1 MKEIHRKI
9 KIMNIVKHEDITWI
23 DIENPSKHNIE
34 YIRENFNVHPLAIEE
49 FITPTYR
56 ARATKYS
63 NCLFLTIH
71 IPLFDTERRT
81 TYAGEID
88 ILLTKT
94 HLITG
99 HKKDIYQLRTFF
111 DSLQKSEGKRRTYM
125 IHSTAHLLYEIF
137 RILTESCFPRLD
149 HVIQHIDNIQEGIF
163 NGNEREMVR
172 EISIIK
178 RDILNFR
185 RTLMPQRSIIESI
198 ISQPNGVVP
207 DDIKMY
213 YQDLIGTNI
222 RLWNDLESAKETIVS
237 LEKTNNSLLSEK
249 INHRMRIITV
259 FSVLW
264 IPITVY
270 INFFGINFTEHPL
283 KDNPLEVLTHLA
295 TILIISLITFVTF
308 KLAKWI

>member
-1 MKEIHRKI
+1 MK
-9 KIMNIVKHEDITWI
+9 IVSHENITWI
-23 DIENPSKHNIE
+23 DIENPSMIDVD
-34 YIRENFNVHPLAIEE
+34 YIRENFSVHPLAVEE

-71 IPLFDTERRT
+71 IPLFDNEKRT

-99 HKKDIYQLRTFF
+99 HTKDIYQLEQFF
-111 DSLQKSEGKRRTYM
+111 NKLHDSEGARRLFM
-125 IHSTAHLLYEIF
+125 AHSTAHLLYELF
-137 RILTESCFPRLD
+137 KILTESCFPRLD
-149 HVIQHIDNIQEGIF
+149 HVTRHLDEIQEGVF
-163 NGNEREMVR
+163 NGSERQMVR
-172 EISIIK
+172 EISVIK

-198 ISQPNGVVP
+198 IAQSNGTVP
-207 DDIKMY
+207 KDIKMY
-213 YQDLIGTNI
+213 YRDLIGTNI
-222 RLWNDLESAKETIVS
+222 RLWNDLESAKETIES

-249 INHRMRIITV
+249 INQRMRIITV

-264 IPITVY
+264 IPITIY
-270 INFFGINFTEHPL
+270 LSFFSLNVDGMPL
-283 KDNPLEVLTHLA
+283 QDNPYAIFIHLFVM
-295 TILIISLITFVTF
+295 LGISASTFLVF
-308 KLAKWI
+308 KLARWI

>member
-1 MKEIHRKI
+1 ME
-9 KIMNIVKHEDITWI
+9 IVKHEDIAWI
-23 DIENPSKHNIE
+23 DIENPTKHNIE

-71 IPLFDTERRT
+71 IPLFDTVKRT

-99 HKKDIYQLRTFF
+99 HKTDIFQLRKFF
-111 DSLQKSEGKRRTYM
+111 TDLQKSEGKRRTYM
-125 IHSTAHLLYEIF
+125 IHSTAHLLYEVF
-137 RILTESCFPRLD
+137 RVLTESCFPRLD
-149 HVIQHIDNIQEGIF
+149 HIVRHIDEIQEEIF

-198 ISQPNGVVP
+198 VSQPNAAVP
-207 DDIKMY
+207 QDIKIY

-222 RLWNDLESAKETIVS
+222 RLWNNLESAKETIES

-264 IPITVY
+264 IPITIY
-270 INFFGINFTEHPL
+270 LSFFSINIVNMPFHDDPYAIIIHGINMG
-283 KDNPLEVLTHLA
+283 VIAILTFA
-295 TILIISLITFVTF
+295 VF
-308 KLAKWI
+308 KKAQWI

>member
-1 MKEIHRKI
+1 
-9 KIMNIVKHEDITWI
+9 MNIVKHEDVTWI

-71 IPLFDTERRT
+71 IPLFDTLKRT

-99 HKKDIYQLRTFF
+99 HKKDIYQLRAFF
-111 DSLQKSEGKRRTYM
+111 EDLQKSEGKRRTFM
-125 IHSTAHLLYEIF
+125 IHSTAHLLYEVF

-149 HVIQHIDNIQEGIF
+149 HVIRHIDEVQEGIF
-163 NGNEREMVR
+163 NGNERAMVR

-207 DDIKMY
+207 TDIKIY

-222 RLWNDLESAKETIVS
+222 RLWNDLESVKETIIS

-270 INFFGINFTEHPL
+270 INFFGINFTESPL
-283 KDNPLEVLTHLA
+283 RDNPISMLMHFC
-295 TILIISLITFVTF
+295 TIIIISIITFAIF
-308 KLAKWI
+308 KIAKWI

>member
-1 MKEIHRKI
+1 MKVIT
-9 KIMNIVKHEDITWI
+9 HEEITWI
-23 DIENPSKHNIE
+23 DIASPSQANIE

-71 IPLFDTERRT
+71 IPLFDSEKRT
-81 TYAGEID
+81 TYAAEID

-99 HKKDIYQLRTFF
+99 HQKDVYQLNKFF
-111 DSLQKSEGKRRTYM
+111 DDLKKSEGKRRTYM
-125 IHSTAHLLYEIF
+125 IHSTAHLLYELF
-137 RILTESCFPRLD
+137 KVLTESCFPRLD
-149 HVIQHIDNIQEGIF
+149 HITRHIDEIQEGIF
-163 NGNEREMVR
+163 NGSERRMVR
-172 EISIIK
+172 EISVVK

-207 DDIKMY
+207 GEIKPY
-213 YQDLIGTNI
+213 YHDLIGTNI
-222 RLWNDLESAKETIVS
+222 RLWNDLESAKETITS

-249 INHRMRIITV
+249 INQRMRIITV

-264 IPITVY
+264 IPITIY
-270 INFFGINFTEHPL
+270 LSFFSLNVAHMPL
-283 KDNPLEVLTHLA
+283 RDNSFALFFHVIMMFVIA
-295 TILIISLITFVTF
+295 AITFFVF
-308 KLAKWI
+308 KKARWI

>member
-1 MKEIHRKI
+1 MKII
-9 KIMNIVKHEDITWI
+9 THEEVTWI
-23 DIENPSKHNIE
+23 DLKNPSVADIE

-49 FITPTYR
+49 FTTPTYR

-71 IPLFDTERRT
+71 IPLFDTAKRT

-99 HKKDIYQLRTFF
+99 HKKDIFQLNGFF
-111 DSLQKSEGKRRTYM
+111 DSLKKSEGKRRTYM
-125 IHSTAHLLYEIF
+125 IHSTAHLLYHLF
-137 RILTESCFPRLD
+137 KILTESCFPRLD
-149 HVIQHIDNIQEGIF
+149 HVTRHIDEVQEGIF
-163 NGNEREMVR
+163 NGHERRMVR
-172 EISIIK
+172 EISVIK

-198 ISQPNGVVP
+198 ISQPNGTVP
-207 DDIKMY
+207 KDIKIY

-222 RLWNDLESAKETIVS
+222 RLWNDLESAKETITS

-249 INHRMRIITV
+249 INQRMRIITV

-264 IPITVY
+264 IPITIY
-270 INFFGINFTEHPL
+270 LSFFSLNIQYMPFR
-283 KDNPLEVLTHLA
+283 DNPFAIFIHIFA
-295 TILIISLITFVTF
+295 MFFIAAATFVVF
-308 KLAKWI
+308 KKAHWI

>member
-1 MKEIHRKI
+1 
-9 KIMNIVKHEDITWI
+9 MNIVKHEDITWI

-94 HLITG
+94 HLVTG

-111 DSLQKSEGKRRTYM
+111 DGLQKSEGKRRTYM

-149 HVIQHIDNIQEGIF
+149 HVVRHIDEVQEGIF

-185 RTLMPQRSIIESI
+185 RTLMPQRSILESI

-207 DDIKMY
+207 TDIKMY

-264 IPITVY
+264 IPITMY
-270 INFFGINFTEHPL
+270 LNFFGINVTNMPL
-283 KDNPLEVLTHLA
+283 KDNPFAVFIHLGVMLT
-295 TILIISLITFVTF
+295 ISIITFVIF
-308 KLAKWI
+308 KIAKWI

>member
-1 MKEIHRKI
+1 
-9 KIMNIVKHEDITWI
+9 MNIVKHEDITWI

-111 DSLQKSEGKRRTYM
+111 DGLQKSEGKRRTYM

-149 HVIQHIDNIQEGIF
+149 HVVRHIDEVQEGIF

-185 RTLMPQRSIIESI
+185 RTLMPQRSILESI

-207 DDIKMY
+207 TDIKIY

-270 INFFGINFTEHPL
+270 INFFGINFTDHPF
-283 KDNPLEVLTHLA
+283 KDNPMEVFIHLV
-295 TILIISLITFVTF
+295 TITIISVATFATF
-308 KLAKWI
+308 KIAKWI

>member
-1 MKEIHRKI
+1 
-9 KIMNIVKHEDITWI
+9 MNIVTHEDITWI

-34 YIRENFNVHPLAIEE
+34 YIREHFNVHPLAIEE

-99 HKKDIYQLRTFF
+99 HKKDIYQLRDFF
-111 DSLQKSEGKRRTYM
+111 ESLQKSEGKRRTHM

-149 HVIQHIDNIQEGIF
+149 HVVRHIDEVQEGIF

-198 ISQPNGVVP
+198 IAQPNGVVP
-207 DDIKMY
+207 HDIKIY

-264 IPITVY
+264 IPITIYLSVFNLN
-270 INFFGINFTEHPL
+270 ISHIPL
-283 KDNPLEVLTHLA
+283 KDSPFAFFFHMIALVVITA
-295 TILIISLITFVTF
+295 ITFAVF
-308 KLAKWI
+308 KIAKWI

>member
-1 MKEIHRKI
+1 MK
-9 KIMNIVKHEDITWI
+9 IVKHEDITWI
-23 DIENPSKHNIE
+23 DLENPSKGDIN
-34 YIRENFNVHPLAIEE
+34 YIRENFNVHPLAVEE
-49 FITPTYR
+49 FTTPTYR

-71 IPLFDTERRT
+71 IPLFDSEKRT
-81 TYAGEID
+81 TYASEVD

-99 HKKDIYQLRTFF
+99 HTKSIYQLDHFF
-111 DSLQKSEGKRRTYM
+111 DKLQKSEGRRRTYM
-125 IHSTAHLLYEIF
+125 IHSTAHLLYELF
-137 RILTESCFPRLD
+137 KLLTESCFPRLD
-149 HVIQHIDNIQEGIF
+149 HVTRHIDEVQEEIF
-163 NGNEREMVR
+163 NGNERKMVR
-172 EISIIK
+172 EISLLK

-198 ISQPNGVVP
+198 TSQPNGVVP
-207 DDIKMY
+207 KDIKIY

-249 INHRMRIITV
+249 INQRMRIITV

-264 IPITVY
+264 IPITIY
-270 INFFGINFTEHPL
+270 LSIFSLNIATMPFR
-283 KDNPLEVLTHLA
+283 DNPYAFFIHLFA
-295 TILIISLITFVTF
+295 MFLISVVTF
-308 KLAKWI
+308 TIFRVAKWI

>member
-1 MKEIHRKI
+1 MK
-9 KIMNIVKHEDITWI
+9 IVTHENITWI
-23 DIENPSKHNIE
+23 DMPQPTKGNVE
-34 YIRENFNVHPLAIEE
+34 YIRETFNVHPLAIEE
-49 FITPTYR
+49 FTTPTYR

-71 IPLFDTERRT
+71 IPLFDTQKRT
-81 TYAGEID
+81 TYAAEID

-99 HKKDIYQLRTFF
+99 HQMEIYQLNKFF
-111 DSLQKSEGKRRTYM
+111 ADLERSEGKRRTYM
-125 IHSTAHLLYEIF
+125 IHSTAHLLYEVF

-149 HVIQHIDNIQEGIF
+149 HVTRHIDEIQEGIF
-163 NGNEREMVR
+163 NGDERRMVR
-172 EISIIK
+172 EISVIK

-198 ISQPNGVVP
+198 LSQSNGVVP
-207 DDIKMY
+207 EDIKTY

-222 RLWNDLESAKETIVS
+222 RLWNDLESAKETIIS

-249 INHRMRIITV
+249 INQRMHIITV

-264 IPITVY
+264 IPITIY
-270 INFFGINFTEHPL
+270 LGFFSLNVPRLPFSE
-283 KDNPLEVLTHLA
+283 NPYAIFIHIMIMLLICTLTFA
-295 TILIISLITFVTF
+295 VF
-308 KLAKWI
+308 KKARWI

>member
-1 MKEIHRKI
+1 MK
-9 KIMNIVKHEDITWI
+9 IVKHEDITWI
-23 DIENPSKHNIE
+23 DLKNPSVADIE

-49 FITPTYR
+49 FTTPTYR

-71 IPLFDTERRT
+71 IPLFDAAKRT

-99 HKKDIYQLRTFF
+99 HKKEIFQLDLFF
-111 DSLQKSEGKRRTYM
+111 ETLKKSEGKRRTHM
-125 IHSTAHLLYEIF
+125 IHCTAYLLYQLF
-137 RILTESCFPRLD
+137 KILTESCFPRLD
-149 HVIQHIDNIQEGIF
+149 HVTQHIDEVQEGIF
-163 NGNEREMVR
+163 NGDERRMVR
-172 EISIIK
+172 EISVIK

-198 ISQPNGVVP
+198 TSQPNGVVP
-207 DDIKMY
+207 QDIKIY

-222 RLWNDLESAKETIVS
+222 RLWNDLESAKETITS

-249 INHRMRIITV
+249 INQRMRIITV

-264 IPITVY
+264 IPITIY
-270 INFFGINFTEHPL
+270 LSFFSLNIEHMPFR
-283 KDNPLEVLTHLA
+283 DDPHAIFIHFFAMFCIVA
-295 TILIISLITFVTF
+295 VTF
-308 KLAKWI
+308 TVFKKAQWI